1 MAGDGFKTGPR
12 RFEAVQW
19 ITAVAVSALIGA
31 AATLVVT
38 PMIQKQTPASSGTS
52 AGVSSPAVPSTMSSN
67 VNVNVSDAITQ
78 VVKLAEPN
86 VVAIVNY
93 TTSQN
98 YFSQQS
104 QTQPSDI
111 GSGVYFYRDSNN
123 AYIVTNNHVV
133 QGGSKVDIVLSSHK
147 QVQAQVVGTDP
158 YTDLAV
164 LKVPLSTFKGVNPL
178 PFANV
183 KSVQVGEPVIAIGT
197 PMGLD
202 FADTVT
208 SGIISGEQRLMPVAE
223 PNSQQTLD
231 YQSVMQTDAAINPG
245 NSGGPLLNVQGQIVG
260 INSSKIV
267 AQNFEGMGFAI
278 PADEVQK
285 IASEMI
291 KSGHAVHPALG
302 IAGIDL
308 NTVPQ
313 GYLNVPVDYGVY
325 VETVSS
331 AAAKSAGLKSGDV
344 IIAVNGTTV
353 QTLADLRTAL
363 FKVQP
368 GDKVNLTVYDKSQKK
383 TLKVTVGQANS
394 PNTTDTTA
402 SGSVSG
408 NSPQNPFGSGGG
420 GNGFGGYG
428 GGLNGGSGSYS
439 YPSAGVPSSN
449 D

>member
-1 MAGDGFKTGPR
+1 MAGDDFKMGSR
-12 RFEAVQW
+12 RLASAQW
-19 ITAVAVSALIGA
+19 ITAVVVSAFIGA

-38 PMIQKQTPASSGTS
+38 PMMKGTTQSAPGMGASASSQT
-52 AGVSSPAVPSTMSSN
+52 VPSPLSSS

-78 VVKLAEPN
+78 VVKTAEPD

-98 YFSQQS
+98 YFNQQA

-111 GSGVYFYRDSNN
+111 GSGVYFYSDAHN
-123 AYIVTNNHVV
+123 AYLVTNNHVV
-133 QGGSKVDIVLSSHK
+133 QGGTKVDIVFSSHK

-164 LKVPLSTFKGVNPL
+164 LKVPVATFKGISPL
-178 PFANV
+178 RFANV
-183 KSVQVGEPVIAIGT
+183 KSVQVGEPVVAIGT

-208 SGIISGEQRLMPVAE
+208 AGIISGEQRLMPVEE

-245 NSGGPLLNVQGQIVG
+245 NSGGPLLNVQAQIVG
-260 INSSKIV
+260 INSSKI
-267 AQNFEGMGFAI
+267 AMQNFEGMGFAI

-285 IASEMI
+285 IASEII
-291 KSGHAVHPALG
+291 KTGHAVHPALG

-325 VETVSS
+325 VEKVTSTH
-331 AAAKSAGLKSGDV
+331 AKSAGLKSGDV
-344 IIAVNGTTV
+344 IIGVNGKTI

-363 FKVQP
+363 FKTQP
-368 GDKVNLTVYDKSQKK
+368 GKQVSLTVYAGNQKK

-394 PNTTDTTA
+394 PNTTDTGQ
-402 SGSVSG
+402 SGIGSG
-408 NSPQNPFGSGGG
+408 GSAPNPFGQGGGFGGG
-420 GNGFGGYG
+420 GSYG
-428 GGLNGGSGSYS
+428 
-439 YPSAGVPSSN
+439 YPSGGQPSTS